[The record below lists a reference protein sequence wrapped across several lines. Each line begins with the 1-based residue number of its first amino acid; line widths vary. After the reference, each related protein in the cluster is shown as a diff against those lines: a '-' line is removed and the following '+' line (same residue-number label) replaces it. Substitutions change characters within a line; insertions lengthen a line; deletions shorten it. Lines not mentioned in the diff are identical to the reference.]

1 MDKFLK
7 YAGYSQ
13 MDARKYGIRYL
24 MKEACPMKKS
34 LFALFL
40 LLVVLVASVA
50 PAYAI
55 DTMYVNTSNRLP
67 LNVREQPNSK
77 AKKIGSLDH
86 GAQVGVEEIK
96 NGWASIVFGSHD
108 DAYVMAKFLSK
119 TKPNTKKR
127 TVTAA
132 SDSYASFQTVSY
144 DVVVTPTRLTG
155 FVNLRWTP
163 DTKGRVIA
171 KYFNGEILHVIA
183 ESRNWLQV
191 FDEENMVCGFMMK
204 KFTMPVVLDEDA
216 E

>member
-1 MDKFLK
+1 
-7 YAGYSQ
+7 
-13 MDARKYGIRYL
+13 
-24 MKEACPMKKS
+24 MKKS

-40 LLVVLVASVA
+40 MLVLLVASVA

-55 DTMYVNTSNRLP
+55 DTMYVNTRNRLP
-67 LNVREQPNSK
+67 LNVREQPSTN

-108 DAYVMAKFLSK
+108 DAYVKAEFLSA
-119 TKPNTKKR
+119 TKPTTKKR

-132 SDSYASFQTVSY
+132 SDSYASFETVSY
-144 DVVVTPTRLTG
+144 DVVVTPTRATG
-155 FVNLRWTP
+155 FVNLRWIP

-171 KYFNGEILHVIA
+171 KYFNGETLHVIA

-191 FDEENMVCGFMMK
+191 FDEENMLCGFMMK